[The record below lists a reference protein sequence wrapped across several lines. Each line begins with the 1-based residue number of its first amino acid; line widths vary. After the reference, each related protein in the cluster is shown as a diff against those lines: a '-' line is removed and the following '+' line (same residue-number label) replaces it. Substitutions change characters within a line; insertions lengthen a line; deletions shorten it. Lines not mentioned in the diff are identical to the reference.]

1 MAKDLVN
8 IFNLALSIIGTR
20 AKVSSPTESSKEA
33 ETCTLWY
40 EISRDVVFRA
50 AYWPSTRI
58 HQRLALLKE
67 RTNLSEDWTVDDPS
81 PDWTFAYSVPSD
93 MIAPRFLTNFGRFVL
108 EWWRP
113 TTQPAIKAIMTDQ
126 KDAILQY
133 SFRQDNMGQWDD
145 SLYLAVA
152 YALAMHIAM
161 PLTGKLSREKRARE
175 AGNLIIGDARAD
187 VANAEENRLDV
198 VPDWIAARGYGE
210 QAPRTKFYWPFG
222 PALATSTQTP
232 SISSVS
238 SVADAQN

>member
-8 IFNLALSIIGTR
+8 IYNLALSIVGTR
-20 AKVSSPTESSKEA
+20 AKVSSPTESSKEV

-50 AYWPSTRI
+50 AFWPSTRA
-58 HQRLALLKE
+58 HQRLGLLKE
-67 RTNLSEDWTVDDPS
+67 RTNLSDDWTVDDPS
-81 PDWTFAYSVPSD
+81 PDWTFAYAVPSD
-93 MIAPRFLTNFGRFVL
+93 MIAPRHLTNFGRFVL
-108 EWWRP
+108 EWWKP
-113 TTQPAIKAIMTDQ
+113 TTQPAARAIMTDQ
-126 KDAILQY
+126 EDAILQY
-133 SFRQDNMGQWDD
+133 SFRQENMGQWDD

-152 YALAMHIAM
+152 YALGMNIAM

-175 AGNLIIGDARAD
+175 AGNLIIGDARAA
-187 VANAEENRLDV
+187 VANSEENRLDV

-210 QAPRTKFYWPFG
+210 QAPLTKYYWPFG
-222 PALATSTQTP
+222 PALSTSTQVP